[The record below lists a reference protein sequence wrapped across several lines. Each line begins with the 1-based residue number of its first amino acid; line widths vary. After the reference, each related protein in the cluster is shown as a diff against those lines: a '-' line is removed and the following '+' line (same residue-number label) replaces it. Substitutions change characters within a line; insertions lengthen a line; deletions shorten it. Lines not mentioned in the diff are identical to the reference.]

1 MVVESIYTVE
11 GRHFLSFPF
20 LFFFRM
26 WSIKLNYTGAL
37 FDDAK
42 EKVRA
47 NAVADERKKKKNDNG
62 IYDDYDDIEGL
73 CQNHVFVPTQSS
85 SCEMIGS

>member
-1 MVVESIYTVE
+1 
-11 GRHFLSFPF
+11 
-20 LFFFRM
+20 M
-26 WSIKLNYTGAL
+26 WSIKLNYTRAL

-42 EKVRA
+42 EKARA
-47 NAVADERKKKKNDNG
+47 NAVADERKKKKIDKG